1 MSRLRRYLIAGLVV
15 WLPLGVTV
23 LVIRLLVGIMDKSL
37 LVLPARYH
45 PDNLLGFHIPGLGV
59 VLAVL
64 IVLLTGVVV
73 ANFFGRRL
81 VAAWESLLARIPLV
95 RSIYASVKQVVE
107 TVFSKGDAFR
117 KVLLIEY
124 PRRDLWTIAFLTG
137 GSVPEVQ
144 AKTRR
149 EVVNVFVPTTPNP
162 TSGFFMMIPKEDVTE
177 LDMTV
182 EEGLKLIMS
191 LGVVGPLDKARLVAG
206 EDAAALAKKQPKP

>member
-23 LVIRLLVGIMDKSL
+23 LVIRLLVNLMDKLLL
-37 LVLPARYH
+37 LVPAPYQ
-45 PDNLLGFHIPGLGV
+45 PENLLGFHVPGLGV
-59 VLAVL
+59 VLAAL
-64 IVLLTGVVV
+64 IVLITGVLV

-81 VAAWESLLARIPLV
+81 IAAWEALLARIPLV

-107 TVFSKGDAFR
+107 TVFAKGDAFR

-149 EVVNVFVPTTPNP
+149 EVINVFVPTTPNP
-162 TSGFFMMIPKEDVTE
+162 TSGFFMMVPREDVIE

-191 LGVVGPLDKARLVAG
+191 LGVVGPEHKERLLDT
-206 EDAAALAKKQPKP
+206 LAQERAKP

>member
-23 LVIRLLVGIMDKSL
+23 LVIRLLVNVMDKSL

-59 VLAVL
+59 LLAVL

-81 VAAWESLLARIPLV
+81 VVAWEALLARIPLV

-124 PRRDLWTIAFLTG
+124 PRRELWTIAFLTG

-144 AKTRR
+144 DKTRR

-162 TSGFFMMIPKEDVTE
+162 TSGFFIMIPREDVTE
-177 LDMTV
+177 LDMSV

-191 LGVVGPLDKARLVAG
+191 LGVIGPG
-206 EDAAALAKKQPKP
+206 EKEQLLSGDASEALAKKQPKP

>member
-1 MSRLRRYLIAGLVV
+1 MNDFSRVLR
-15 WLPLGVTV
+15 
-23 LVIRLLVGIMDKSL
+23 
-37 LVLPARYH
+37 
-45 PDNLLGFHIPGLGV
+45 
-59 VLAVL
+59 

-137 GSVPEVQ
+137 GTVPEVQ

-162 TSGFFMMIPKEDVTE
+162 TSGFFIMIPAEDVTE
-177 LDMTV
+177 LDMSV

-191 LGVVGPLDKARLVAG
+191 LGVVGPAEKAQLLSG
-206 EDAAALAKKQPKP
+206 EALAKKPSKP